1 MVNMQKIGET
11 IKALREG
18 AGYNQQSIATFLKV
32 DQSLISKI
40 EKGERNIASDMLE
53 KLASLFGVPEDSII
67 NSSTTVR
74 PLSCAFR
81 CSDLTADEM
90 EAICAINKIALNSE
104 FMHKVLEASKA

>member
-53 KLASLFGVPEDSII
+53 KLASKGSLFSLLGINLWSAYYVDS
-67 NSSTTVR
+67 N
-74 PLSCAFR
+74 PLQ
-81 CSDLTADEM
+81 
-90 EAICAINKIALNSE
+90 
-104 FMHKVLEASKA
+104 ASIRHLRQNNLQWKKHPQEELKTD